1 MRIGHASDVNQNQ
14 VSCLSLKSQH
24 LKLATWE
31 LWYPV
36 NILLQ
41 WEQRIVSSMSVS
53 MATSRSAD
61 GSLKGFIL
69 QQHSDMKLYCLRHTC
84 VVLNGTSKNAFVASH
99 CSGTKQQQ
107 PFLPFEIVFNRKTR
121 LHDTHYITV
130 KTKHQRKDSF
140 NLFPILHIFE

>member
-14 VSCLSLKSQH
+14 VSCISLKSQH

-31 LWYPV
+31 LWYPI

-84 VVLNGTSKNAFVASH
+84 VFLNGTSKMLLWPHTALAPNNNS
-99 CSGTKQQQ
+99 QN
-107 PFLPFEIVFNRKTR
+107 LPFEIVYNRKTR

-130 KTKHQRKDSF
+130 KTKHQKKDSF